1 MKKIWILAVDSFL
14 ENIWNRI
21 FVLVAIFGGILV
33 YASLLFGVLAVEQEL
48 RVLMDS
54 GLALIEMVTLIAGIY
69 FSATLFLREIETKTI
84 YLVLSRPL
92 SRLEYLLGRVLGL
105 ILSLLF
111 IMVLMSFIHLIL
123 LFVHHWSWRNSYLL
137 SLAAIFLKALM
148 LIAAAVFFSLFST
161 STIAAIVF
169 SGSLWV
175 LGNFTQEI
183 RFLTQ
188 KESGLPALLSRLL
201 LFLFPHF
208 EILNWQGGGNETR
221 VLMGASYAAVYFL
234 IFLALSWLVLRAKEF

>member
-21 FVLVAIFGGILV
+21 FVLVAIFGGLLI

-69 FSATLFLREIETKTI
+69 FSATLFLKEIENKTI
-84 YLVLSRPL
+84 YLILSRPL
-92 SRLEYLLGRVLGL
+92 SRLEYLLGRVFGL

-111 IMVLMSFIHLIL
+111 IMVSMSFIHLIL
-123 LFVHHWSWRNSYLL
+123 LFVHHWSWQNSYLWA
-137 SLAAIFLKALM
+137 LAGIFLKALM

-169 SGSLWV
+169 SGSLWI

-188 KESGLPALLSRLL
+188 KESGLTAILSRIL

-208 EILNWQGGGNETR
+208 EVLNWRGGFHEAK
-221 VLMGASYAAVYFL
+221 VLMGASYAALYFS
-234 IFLALSWLVLRAKEF
+234 IFLALSWLIFRAKEF

>member
-105 ILSLLF
+105 ILSLLL
-111 IMVLMSFIHLIL
+111 IMVSMSLIHLIL
-123 LFVHHWSWRNSYLL
+123 LFIHHWSWQNSYLL
-137 SLAAIFLKALM
+137 SLLGIFLKALI
-148 LIAAAVFFSLFST
+148 LLAAAVFFSLFST

-169 SGSLWV
+169 SGALWI
-175 LGNFTQEI
+175 LGNFTAEI
-183 RFLTQ
+183 RFLTR
-188 KESGLPALLSRLL
+188 KESGLTAVFSRLL
-201 LFLFPHF
+201 LFIFPHF
-208 EILNWQGGGNETR
+208 EVLNWQGSFDETK
-221 VLMGASYAAVYFL
+221 VLMGAGYAAIYFS
-234 IFLALSWLVLRAKEF
+234 IFIFLSWLILREKEF